1 MIKKLQLAAPR
12 WLQRM
17 LLQLQQYDLNV
28 VYVPVSQQVV
38 ADTLSRAPVEA
49 APKDTACR
57 DEVIHLGLKDAVF
70 KELKVISERDF
81 IPISDMRLTAVEA
94 AKKDVEQTELRKV
107 ISNGWPNKM
116 VEVPEDARK
125 YWNFREVFTT
135 QDGVIYKEN
144 MPSQAKQ
151 DIRAHEIPEQPWAKN
166 VPQLRSFLGL
176 VNFYGKF
183 LHNLADTLAPLH
195 QLLRKNE
202 RWHWGQQQGKAFEKA
217 KSQLTSP
224 CVLTH
229 FDPDKRLVLSCDAS
243 PYGLGAVLAHQ
254 FEDGSERPVAFA
266 SRSLAPAERKYSQ
279 IEKEGCGLTRRYVIT
294 FLHTFL
300 WILSI
305 ALTHNATLR
314 WHVRQYNCYFFKMA
328 AVDPYAQA
336 VAKISDRID
345 KAHDEIA
352 KTFQEIKAIKNSDA
366 YKAVSMHF
374 VDGKAITG
382 TSEEVKA
389 SWCYFQSQL
398 SDLTKEIDLLRKQK
412 TSDEIAKIFQKIE
425 AIKNSDA
432 YKAVSMH
439 FVDGKAI
446 TGTSE
451 EVQASWCYFQ
461 SQLSDLTNQKDLLT
475 MEIDLLTKQKTND
488 EITKQKTNDE
498 IAKIFQKIEAIKN
511 SDDYKAVSKRFPWGK
526 ATTGTSKDD
535 EASWCCY
542 TSQLEDLTKQLNFY
556 LSQNAV
562 AFKKTDEVR
571 KGYKRSTAARSERQ
585 VLTSFALFIAERYN
599 FQRLYEKSVTFGD
612 VMAAVGFHG
621 NASIHQY
628 FKTKVN
634 ENRKYTAKE
643 EGATPIEDLLSEKT
657 WCYLVLLN
665 DTVNRHLHEPLEQ
678 DSNNKVTVVLESG
691 MYYPDYMEEV
701 TKLMGFVN
709 VDIKNG
715 DSDSGSDKGSP

>member
-1 MIKKLQLAAPR
+1 
-12 WLQRM
+12 
-17 LLQLQQYDLNV
+17 
-28 VYVPVSQQVV
+28 
-38 ADTLSRAPVEA
+38 
-49 APKDTACR
+49 
-57 DEVIHLGLKDAVF
+57 
-70 KELKVISERDF
+70 
-81 IPISDMRLTAVEA
+81 
-94 AKKDVEQTELRKV
+94 
-107 ISNGWPNKM
+107 
-116 VEVPEDARK
+116 
-125 YWNFREVFTT
+125 
-135 QDGVIYKEN
+135 
-144 MPSQAKQ
+144 
-151 DIRAHEIPEQPWAKN
+151 
-166 VPQLRSFLGL
+166 
-176 VNFYGKF
+176 
-183 LHNLADTLAPLH
+183 
-195 QLLRKNE
+195 
-202 RWHWGQQQGKAFEKA
+202 
-217 KSQLTSP
+217 
-224 CVLTH
+224 
-229 FDPDKRLVLSCDAS
+229 
-243 PYGLGAVLAHQ
+243 
-254 FEDGSERPVAFA
+254 
-266 SRSLAPAERKYSQ
+266 
-279 IEKEGCGLTRRYVIT
+279 
-294 FLHTFL
+294 
-300 WILSI
+300 
-305 ALTHNATLR
+305 
-314 WHVRQYNCYFFKMA
+314 MA

-345 KAHDEIA
+345 

-374 VDGKAITG
+374 VDGIAITG

-412 TSDEIAKIFQKIE
+412 TSDEIAKTFQEIKAIKNSD
-425 AIKNSDA
+425 AYKAVSMHFVDGKAITGTTIKNSDA

-599 FQRLYEKSVTFGD
+599 FQRWYEKSVTF
-612 VMAAVGFHG
+612 VF
-621 NASIHQY
+621 Q
-628 FKTKVN
+628 KVN

-665 DTVNRHLHEPLEQ
+665 DTINRHLHEPLEQ

-715 DSDSGSDKGSP
+715 DSDSGSDKASP

>member
-1 MIKKLQLAAPR
+1 
-12 WLQRM
+12 
-17 LLQLQQYDLNV
+17 
-28 VYVPVSQQVV
+28 
-38 ADTLSRAPVEA
+38 
-49 APKDTACR
+49 
-57 DEVIHLGLKDAVF
+57 
-70 KELKVISERDF
+70 
-81 IPISDMRLTAVEA
+81 
-94 AKKDVEQTELRKV
+94 
-107 ISNGWPNKM
+107 
-116 VEVPEDARK
+116 
-125 YWNFREVFTT
+125 
-135 QDGVIYKEN
+135 
-144 MPSQAKQ
+144 
-151 DIRAHEIPEQPWAKN
+151 
-166 VPQLRSFLGL
+166 
-176 VNFYGKF
+176 
-183 LHNLADTLAPLH
+183 
-195 QLLRKNE
+195 
-202 RWHWGQQQGKAFEKA
+202 
-217 KSQLTSP
+217 
-224 CVLTH
+224 
-229 FDPDKRLVLSCDAS
+229 
-243 PYGLGAVLAHQ
+243 
-254 FEDGSERPVAFA
+254 
-266 SRSLAPAERKYSQ
+266 
-279 IEKEGCGLTRRYVIT
+279 
-294 FLHTFL
+294 
-300 WILSI
+300 
-305 ALTHNATLR
+305 
-314 WHVRQYNCYFFKMA
+314 MA

-412 TSDEIAKIFQKIE
+412 TSDEIAKTFQEIK

-475 MEIDLLTKQKTND
+475 MEIDLLTKEIDLLTKQKTND

>member
-1 MIKKLQLAAPR
+1 MG
-12 WLQRM
+12 
-17 LLQLQQYDLNV
+17 D
-28 VYVPVSQQVV
+28 
-38 ADTLSRAPVEA
+38 
-49 APKDTACR
+49 
-57 DEVIHLGLKDAVF
+57 
-70 KELKVISERDF
+70 
-81 IPISDMRLTAVEA
+81 
-94 AKKDVEQTELRKV
+94 
-107 ISNGWPNKM
+107 
-116 VEVPEDARK
+116 
-125 YWNFREVFTT
+125 
-135 QDGVIYKEN
+135 
-144 MPSQAKQ
+144 
-151 DIRAHEIPEQPWAKN
+151 
-166 VPQLRSFLGL
+166 
-176 VNFYGKF
+176 
-183 LHNLADTLAPLH
+183 
-195 QLLRKNE
+195 
-202 RWHWGQQQGKAFEKA
+202 
-217 KSQLTSP
+217 
-224 CVLTH
+224 
-229 FDPDKRLVLSCDAS
+229 
-243 PYGLGAVLAHQ
+243 
-254 FEDGSERPVAFA
+254 
-266 SRSLAPAERKYSQ
+266 
-279 IEKEGCGLTRRYVIT
+279 
-294 FLHTFL
+294 
-300 WILSI
+300 
-305 ALTHNATLR
+305 NATLR

-352 KTFQEIKAIKNSDA
+352 KNFQEIKAIKNSDA

-398 SDLTKEIDLLRKQK
+398 SDLTKEIDLL
-412 TSDEIAKIFQKIE
+412 
-425 AIKNSDA
+425 
-432 YKAVSMH
+432 
-439 FVDGKAI
+439 
-446 TGTSE
+446 
-451 EVQASWCYFQ
+451 
-461 SQLSDLTNQKDLLT
+461 
-475 MEIDLLTKQKTND
+475 TKQKTND
-488 EITKQKTNDE
+488 EIAVAKISDRIDKAKAHDE

-599 FQRLYEKSVTFGD
+599 FQRWYEKSVTFGD

-621 NASIHQY
+621 NESIHQY

-691 MYYPDYMEEV
+691 MYYPAYMEEV

>member
-1 MIKKLQLAAPR
+1 
-12 WLQRM
+12 
-17 LLQLQQYDLNV
+17 
-28 VYVPVSQQVV
+28 
-38 ADTLSRAPVEA
+38 
-49 APKDTACR
+49 
-57 DEVIHLGLKDAVF
+57 
-70 KELKVISERDF
+70 
-81 IPISDMRLTAVEA
+81 
-94 AKKDVEQTELRKV
+94 
-107 ISNGWPNKM
+107 
-116 VEVPEDARK
+116 
-125 YWNFREVFTT
+125 
-135 QDGVIYKEN
+135 
-144 MPSQAKQ
+144 
-151 DIRAHEIPEQPWAKN
+151 
-166 VPQLRSFLGL
+166 
-176 VNFYGKF
+176 
-183 LHNLADTLAPLH
+183 
-195 QLLRKNE
+195 
-202 RWHWGQQQGKAFEKA
+202 
-217 KSQLTSP
+217 
-224 CVLTH
+224 
-229 FDPDKRLVLSCDAS
+229 
-243 PYGLGAVLAHQ
+243 
-254 FEDGSERPVAFA
+254 
-266 SRSLAPAERKYSQ
+266 
-279 IEKEGCGLTRRYVIT
+279 
-294 FLHTFL
+294 
-300 WILSI
+300 
-305 ALTHNATLR
+305 
-314 WHVRQYNCYFFKMA
+314 MA

-352 KTFQEIKAIKNSDA
+352 KNFQEIKAIKNSDA

-398 SDLTKEIDLLRKQK
+398 SDLTKEIDLLTK
-412 TSDEIAKIFQKIE
+412 
-425 AIKNSDA
+425 
-432 YKAVSMH
+432 
-439 FVDGKAI
+439 
-446 TGTSE
+446 
-451 EVQASWCYFQ
+451 
-461 SQLSDLTNQKDLLT
+461 
-475 MEIDLLTKQKTND
+475 EIDLLTKQKTND
-488 EITKQKTNDE
+488 EIAKTFQE
-498 IAKIFQKIEAIKN
+498 IKAIKN

-599 FQRLYEKSVTFGD
+599 FQRWYEKSVTFGD

-621 NASIHQY
+621 NESIHQY

-643 EGATPIEDLLSEKT
+643 EGAKPIEDLLSEKT

-665 DTVNRHLHEPLEQ
+665 DTVNCHLHEPLEQ

-715 DSDSGSDKGSP
+715 DSDSGSGSDKASP

>member
-1 MIKKLQLAAPR
+1 
-12 WLQRM
+12 
-17 LLQLQQYDLNV
+17 
-28 VYVPVSQQVV
+28 
-38 ADTLSRAPVEA
+38 
-49 APKDTACR
+49 
-57 DEVIHLGLKDAVF
+57 
-70 KELKVISERDF
+70 
-81 IPISDMRLTAVEA
+81 
-94 AKKDVEQTELRKV
+94 
-107 ISNGWPNKM
+107 
-116 VEVPEDARK
+116 
-125 YWNFREVFTT
+125 
-135 QDGVIYKEN
+135 
-144 MPSQAKQ
+144 
-151 DIRAHEIPEQPWAKN
+151 
-166 VPQLRSFLGL
+166 
-176 VNFYGKF
+176 
-183 LHNLADTLAPLH
+183 
-195 QLLRKNE
+195 
-202 RWHWGQQQGKAFEKA
+202 
-217 KSQLTSP
+217 
-224 CVLTH
+224 
-229 FDPDKRLVLSCDAS
+229 
-243 PYGLGAVLAHQ
+243 
-254 FEDGSERPVAFA
+254 
-266 SRSLAPAERKYSQ
+266 
-279 IEKEGCGLTRRYVIT
+279 
-294 FLHTFL
+294 
-300 WILSI
+300 
-305 ALTHNATLR
+305 
-314 WHVRQYNCYFFKMA
+314 MA

-345 KAHDEIA
+345 KAHDEIAKNFQEIKAINNSDAYKAVSMHFVDGKAITGTSEEVKASWCYFQSQLSDLTKEIDLLTKEIDLLTKQKTNDEIA

-398 SDLTKEIDLLRKQK
+398 SDLTKEIDLL
-412 TSDEIAKIFQKIE
+412 
-425 AIKNSDA
+425 
-432 YKAVSMH
+432 
-439 FVDGKAI
+439 
-446 TGTSE
+446 
-451 EVQASWCYFQ
+451 
-461 SQLSDLTNQKDLLT
+461 
-475 MEIDLLTKQKTND
+475 TKQKTND
-488 EITKQKTNDE
+488 EIAVAKISDRIDKAKAHDE

-599 FQRLYEKSVTFGD
+599 FQRWYEKSVTFGD

-621 NASIHQY
+621 NESIHQY
-628 FKTKVN
+628 FTTKVN

-665 DTVNRHLHEPLEQ
+665 DTVNCHLHEPLEQ
-678 DSNNKVTVVLESG
+678 DSNNKVTVVLEKG
-691 MYYPDYMEEV
+691 MYYPAYMEEV

-715 DSDSGSDKGSP
+715 DSA

>member
-1 MIKKLQLAAPR
+1 
-12 WLQRM
+12 
-17 LLQLQQYDLNV
+17 
-28 VYVPVSQQVV
+28 
-38 ADTLSRAPVEA
+38 
-49 APKDTACR
+49 
-57 DEVIHLGLKDAVF
+57 
-70 KELKVISERDF
+70 
-81 IPISDMRLTAVEA
+81 
-94 AKKDVEQTELRKV
+94 
-107 ISNGWPNKM
+107 
-116 VEVPEDARK
+116 
-125 YWNFREVFTT
+125 
-135 QDGVIYKEN
+135 
-144 MPSQAKQ
+144 
-151 DIRAHEIPEQPWAKN
+151 
-166 VPQLRSFLGL
+166 
-176 VNFYGKF
+176 
-183 LHNLADTLAPLH
+183 
-195 QLLRKNE
+195 
-202 RWHWGQQQGKAFEKA
+202 
-217 KSQLTSP
+217 
-224 CVLTH
+224 
-229 FDPDKRLVLSCDAS
+229 
-243 PYGLGAVLAHQ
+243 
-254 FEDGSERPVAFA
+254 
-266 SRSLAPAERKYSQ
+266 
-279 IEKEGCGLTRRYVIT
+279 
-294 FLHTFL
+294 
-300 WILSI
+300 
-305 ALTHNATLR
+305 
-314 WHVRQYNCYFFKMA
+314 MA

-345 KAHDEIA
+345 

-374 VDGKAITG
+374 VDGIAITG

-412 TSDEIAKIFQKIE
+412 TSDEIAKTFQEIKAIKNSDAYKAVSMHFVDGKAITGTTERSNKGNRLTKKAKNQRRNRQIFQKIE

-599 FQRLYEKSVTFGD
+599 FQRWYEKSVTFGD

-628 FKTKVN
+628 FKK
-634 ENRKYTAKE
+634 
-643 EGATPIEDLLSEKT
+643 
-657 WCYLVLLN
+657 
-665 DTVNRHLHEPLEQ
+665 
-678 DSNNKVTVVLESG
+678 
-691 MYYPDYMEEV
+691 
-701 TKLMGFVN
+701 
-709 VDIKNG
+709 
-715 DSDSGSDKGSP
+715 